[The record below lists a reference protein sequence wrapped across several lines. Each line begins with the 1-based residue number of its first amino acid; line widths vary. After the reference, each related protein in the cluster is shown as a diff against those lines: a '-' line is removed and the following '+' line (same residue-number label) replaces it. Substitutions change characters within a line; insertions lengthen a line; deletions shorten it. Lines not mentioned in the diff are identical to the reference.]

1 MNQALALQHPIRNVY
16 ETNGLESSRDD
27 AARGMAFEE
36 IAGTSSAIRNVL
48 EEVDRVAATDATVIV
63 YGETGT
69 GKELIA
75 RAIHRRGAQ
84 ANGPL
89 VNINCAAIPSG
100 LLESELFG
108 HERGAFTGAL
118 TRRAGRFELAQ
129 NGTLFLDEIG
139 EMPMEMQPKL
149 LRLLQEREFERVGS
163 SKTLHSNARLVAAT
177 NRDLGAMV
185 CDRSFRE
192 DLYYRLNVF
201 PIHLPPLRERKEDIP
216 LLAEKFMRQFAARMN
231 KSVERISLE
240 SLARLV
246 DYDWP
251 GNIRELQ
258 NVLERAVILAQGAEL
273 DISVV
278 GDRLAQREPS
288 VPPPPQ
294 SSSPTAA
301 LTPSACNAGPSTLWR
316 EVEKAHF
323 LAVLER
329 TNWVIA
335 GPNGAAARLGMKR
348 STLNFR
354 LKKLG
359 ITRAAA
365 AFSSAG

>member
-1 MNQALALQHPIRNVY
+1 MNNALALQYEIRNDP
-16 ETNGLESSRDD
+16 ETSERCSSRDS
-27 AARGMAFEE
+27 AAQGTAFEE
-36 IAGTSSAIRNVL
+36 IAGTSAAIRNVL
-48 EEVDRVAATDATVIV
+48 QEVERVAATDATVIV

-75 RAIHRRGAQ
+75 RAIHRRSPRKA
-84 ANGPL
+84 GPL

-118 TRRAGRFELAQ
+118 SRRAGRFELAHG
-129 NGTLFLDEIG
+129 GTLFLDEIG
-139 EMPMEMQPKL
+139 EMALEMQPKL
-149 LRLLQEREFERVGS
+149 LRLLQEREFERVGG
-163 SKTLHSNARLVAAT
+163 SKTLRSNARVVAAT
-177 NRDLGAMV
+177 NRDLGGMV
-185 CDRSFRE
+185 CERSFRE

-201 PIHLPPLRERKEDIP
+201 PIHLPPLRERREDIP
-216 LLAEKFMRQFAARMN
+216 LLANTFMRRVAARMG
-231 KSVERISLE
+231 KPVERISRE
-240 SLARLV
+240 SLARLTAH
-246 DYDWP
+246 DWP
-251 GNIRELQ
+251 GNVRELQ
-258 NVLERAVILAQGAEL
+258 NVLERAVILAQGPEL
-273 DISVV
+273 DVAI
-278 GDRLAQREPS
+278 GERLSQRES
-288 VPPPPQ
+288 SLPPPP
-294 SSSPTAA
+294 SAASSAPTSSPASRA
-301 LTPSACNAGPSTLWR
+301 SGSSTLWR

-365 AFSSAG
+365 AYSSDG

>member
-1 MNQALALQHPIRNVY
+1 MTNALALQHQTRNVH
-16 ETNGLESSRDD
+16 ETNVLRSSRDD
-27 AARGMAFEE
+27 AARGAALDE
-36 IAGTSSAIRNVL
+36 IAGTSLAIRNVL
-48 EEVDRVAATDATVIV
+48 QEVDRVAATDATVMV

-75 RAIHRRGAQ
+75 RAIHRRSARS
-84 ANGPL
+84 NGPL
-89 VNINCAAIPSG
+89 VNINCAAIPGG

-118 TRRAGRFELAQ
+118 ARRAGRFELAQ

-139 EMPMEMQPKL
+139 EMALDMQPKL
-149 LRLLQEREFERVGS
+149 LRLLQEREFERVGG

-177 NRDLGAMV
+177 NRHLGAMV
-185 CDRSFRE
+185 CDRTFRE

-201 PIHLPPLRERKEDIP
+201 PIYLPPLRDRKEDIP
-216 LLAEKFMRQFAARMN
+216 ILAYKFMHQFSVRMN
-231 KSVERISLE
+231 KSVTSISHG
-240 SLARLV
+240 SMSRLV
-246 DYDWP
+246 EHDWP

-258 NVLERAVILAQGAEL
+258 NALERAVILAQGPEL
-273 DISVV
+273 EVNLSE
-278 GDRLAQREPS
+278 RLTQRES
-288 VPPPPQ
+288 SIPPPASAAQP
-294 SSSPTAA
+294 SSPR
-301 LTPSACNAGPSTLWR
+301 NDGPSTLWR

-365 AFSSAG
+365 ACSGEG

>member
-1 MNQALALQHPIRNVY
+1 MTNVLALQSAARNVH
-16 ETNGLESSRDD
+16 ETSELGTTRHD
-27 AARGMAFEE
+27 AARGAAIEE
-36 IAGTSSAIRNVL
+36 IAGTSTAIRTVL
-48 EEVDRVAATDATVIV
+48 EEVDRVAATDTTVLV

-75 RAIHRRGAQ
+75 RAIHRRSAR
-84 ANGPL
+84 ASGPL

-108 HERGAFTGAL
+108 HERGAFTGAVN
-118 TRRAGRFELAQ
+118 RRAGRFELAQ
-129 NGTLFLDEIG
+129 DGTLFLDEVG
-139 EMPMEMQPKL
+139 EMALDMQPKL

-163 SKTLHSNARLVAAT
+163 SKTLRSNARLVAAT
-177 NRDLGAMV
+177 NRDLAGMV
-185 CDRSFRE
+185 GDRTFRE

-201 PIHLPPLRERKEDIP
+201 PIYLPPLRERREDVP
-216 LLAEKFMRQFAARMN
+216 LLADKFMRQFAARMN
-231 KSVERISLE
+231 KSVQRMSRE
-240 SLARLV
+240 SLTRLV
-246 DYDWP
+246 EHDWP

-258 NVLERAVILAQGAEL
+258 NVLERAVILAQGPEVE
-273 DISVV
+273 IVI
-278 GDRLAQREPS
+278 GERPTQRDSS
-288 VPPPPQ
+288 VPPPPSERV
-294 SSSPTAA
+294 SS
-301 LTPSACNAGPSTLWR
+301 AGPASARGGGASTLWR

-365 AFSSAG
+365 ACASDG

>member
-1 MNQALALQHPIRNVY
+1 MNNALALQYTTRNVH
-16 ETNGLESSRDD
+16 ETNERCGSRDD
-27 AARGMAFEE
+27 AARGTAFEE

-48 EEVDRVAATDATVIV
+48 QEVERVAATDATVIV

-69 GKELIA
+69 GKELVA
-75 RAIHRRGAQ
+75 RAIHRLSPRKA
-84 ANGPL
+84 GPL

-118 TRRAGRFELAQ
+118 NRRAGRFELAQ
-129 NGTLFLDEIG
+129 DGTLFLDEIG
-139 EMPMEMQPKL
+139 EMALEMQPKL
-149 LRLLQEREFERVGS
+149 LRLLQEREFERVGG
-163 SKTLHSNARLVAAT
+163 SKTLHSNARVVAAT
-177 NRDLGAMV
+177 NRDLGSMV
-185 CDRSFRE
+185 CERSFRE

-201 PIHLPPLRERKEDIP
+201 PIYLPPLRERREDIP
-216 LLAEKFMRQFAARMN
+216 LLADQFMRRVTARMA
-231 KSVERISLE
+231 KTVACISRE
-240 SLARLV
+240 SLSRLM
-246 DYDWP
+246 DHDWP
-251 GNIRELQ
+251 GNVRELQ
-258 NVLERAVILAQGAEL
+258 NVIERAVILAQGPEL
-273 DISVV
+273 DVAIGERQSP
-278 GDRLAQREPS
+278 RESS
-288 VPPPPQ
+288 VPPPP
-294 SSSPTAA
+294 SGASSAPPSSPAPRSSAA
-301 LTPSACNAGPSTLWR
+301 STLWR

-359 ITRAAA
+359 ITRALAA
-365 AFSSAG
+365 YSSDG